1 LVNHTVY
8 IVKPACYLRS
18 QDIGEGT
25 AMARNPQAEDKK
37 LEIVKWAFDRFYEG
51 GFHATGIDTA
61 IAGSGISKRTVYK
74 YFPSKE
80 ELIEAV
86 LVHYGEFV
94 MHELFDPVAAIK
106 DPRKQIVAFF
116 DVRKT
121 MIDENPTRG
130 CLGIKASQEYAGKH
144 EGILALGRIAAS
156 KVEQRFIELCRR
168 AGFTQPVKL
177 GKQINVLFQG
187 ALLLAHV
194 SGDSSSFVSAKGAVS
209 TLLERAA
216 PQMRSA

>member
-18 QDIGEGT
+18 RDIGEGA

-86 LVHYGEFV
+86 LVHYGEFI

-116 DVRKT
+116 DARKT

-130 CLGIKASQEYAGKH
+130 CLGIKASQEYVGKH
-144 EGILALGRIAAS
+144 ERILALGRIAAS
-156 KVEQRFIELCRR
+156 RVEERFIELCKR
-168 AGFTQPVKL
+168 AGFTQSVKL

-194 SGDSSSFVSAKGAVS
+194 SGDSSSFVSAKAAVT
-209 TLLERAA
+209 TLLEKTAS
-216 PQMRSA
+216 QMRPA

>member
-1 LVNHTVY
+1 
-8 IVKPACYLRS
+8 
-18 QDIGEGT
+18 
-25 AMARNPQAEDKK
+25 MARNPQAEDKK

-61 IAGSGISKRTVYK
+61 IAGSGISKRTVYR

-94 MHELFDPVAAIK
+94 MHELFDPVAAIR

-130 CLGIKASQEYAGKH
+130 CLGIKASQEYVGKH

-156 KVEQRFIELCRR
+156 KVEERFIELCRR

-194 SGDSSSFVSAKGAVS
+194 SGDSSSFVSAKAAVS
-209 TLLERAA
+209 TLLEKAA